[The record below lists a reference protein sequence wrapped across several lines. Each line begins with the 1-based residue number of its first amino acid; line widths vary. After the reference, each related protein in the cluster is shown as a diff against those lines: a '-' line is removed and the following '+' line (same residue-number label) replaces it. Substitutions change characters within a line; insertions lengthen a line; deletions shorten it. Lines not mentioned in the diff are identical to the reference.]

1 MSIPDLEKF
10 LLVLRPLALLS
21 QFHAAVPQLRGQLL
35 NAELRLSQHGLL
47 NLQSDPQKHN
57 GLGEG
62 SEP

>member
-10 LLVLRPLALLS
+10 LLVLRPLAQLS

-35 NAELRLSQHGLL
+35 NAELRLSQRGLL
-47 NLQSDPQKHN
+47 NLQSDPQKHS

-62 SEP
+62 REP